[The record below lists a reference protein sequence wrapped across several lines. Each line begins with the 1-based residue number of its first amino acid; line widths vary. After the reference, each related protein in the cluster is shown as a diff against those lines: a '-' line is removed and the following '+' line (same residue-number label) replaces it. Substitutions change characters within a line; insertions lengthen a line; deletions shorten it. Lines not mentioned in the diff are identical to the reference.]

1 MIDHLVVFKLKS
13 TVTTQQQQA
22 LAEKLR
28 SFPGQI
34 DGIIE
39 LTAGINVT
47 EETENHHGFS
57 LGLRVTFRD
66 AAALKAYGP
75 HPVHQSFVKLLDGIL
90 EQVVVVDYPHES

>member
-1 MIDHLVVFKLKS
+1 MIDHLVVFKLKRD
-13 TVTTQQQQA
+13 VTPETQQA
-22 LAEKLR
+22 LVDKLR

-34 DGIIE
+34 DGIVD
-39 LTAGINVT
+39 LTAGINAT

-57 LGLRVTFRD
+57 IGLRVTFRD

-90 EQVVVVDYPHES
+90 EQVVVADYPHET